1 MKIKQIGSNQTQV
14 HTTSKEYGDIT
25 ILYSYTT
32 PVAVQVISTREVYR
46 TTAWFSKTTTR
57 HINKWLGM
65 MEENCPKH
73 KINEMSQ
80 PNIEA
85 IIQS

>member
-14 HTTSKEYGDIT
+14 HTNSKEYGDMT

-32 PVAVQVISTREVYR
+32 PVAVKIISTQEVYR
-46 TTAWFSKTTTR
+46 TSAWFSKTTTR
-57 HINKWLGM
+57 HINKWL
-65 MEENCPKH
+65 EFTPESQ
-73 KINEMSQ
+73 INEMSQ

-85 IIQS
+85 MIQS